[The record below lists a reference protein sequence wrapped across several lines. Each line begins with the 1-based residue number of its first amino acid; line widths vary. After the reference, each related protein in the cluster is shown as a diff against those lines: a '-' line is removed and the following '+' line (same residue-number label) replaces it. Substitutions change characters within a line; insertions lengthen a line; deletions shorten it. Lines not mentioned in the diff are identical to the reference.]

1 MKDPRKAKTLGEACD
16 NGNGTYNGI
25 KALAWLSE
33 VLNPGKGL
41 SVEEIRKIAEEVV
54 QKKKKERG
62 GKSEPGKS

>member
-41 SVEEIRKIAEEVV
+41 SVEEIRKIVEEVV
-54 QKKKKERG
+54 QKKKKEKG
-62 GKSEPGKS
+62 EECQK

>member
-1 MKDPRKAKTLGEACD
+1 MKDPRKAKTLGKACD
-16 NGNGTYNGI
+16 NGNGTYNGL
-25 KALAWLSE
+25 KALSWLSE
-33 VLNPGKGL
+33 VLNPGKGI